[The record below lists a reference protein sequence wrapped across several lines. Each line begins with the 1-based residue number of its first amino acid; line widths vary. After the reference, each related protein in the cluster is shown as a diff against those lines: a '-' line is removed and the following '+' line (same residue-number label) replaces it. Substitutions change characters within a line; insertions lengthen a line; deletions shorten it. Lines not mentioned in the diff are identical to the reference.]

1 MSTYPSTSTTGE
13 QTLNSPFPLTT
24 PYPGTTPLPGQPSYA
39 SSGLPGQSPFPGQAY
54 PGQPYAG
61 QVPQGYGPSPYLPP
75 TGPPRRP
82 GPSRSMITASAVA
95 AVLLVLA
102 VVALTVAVT
111 VTGSRGEDSADS
123 AVRAASVSEATDPA
137 AAQPAAA
144 PTTASTDAAARPISQ
159 PAPIDATPVTS
170 APVAVAPRVTTPV
183 VAASQ
188 QQPTYSNVDVSPG
201 RIAARFDEYL
211 AAGSGFDV
219 DRFAGQWAY
228 PIQSYYGNRGAS
240 RSFVIDKAQKYFAK
254 HRSITFT
261 RVGAPQISVDGNVVH
276 ATAPFSYQYLNQ
288 DGTSSCGTNT
298 LTIGFNRTD
307 GLPISSISETQG
319 PKGCGGQPTQ
329 SSPSAATVSADLS
342 DEPGC

>member
-13 QTLNSPFPLTT
+13 PTLASPYPGST
-24 PYPGTTPLPGQPSYA
+24 PYPGTTPFPGQPTYA
-39 SSGLPGQSPFPGQAY
+39 SSGAPGQSPFPGQSY

-61 QVPQGYGPSPYLPP
+61 QVPQGYGPSPHLPP

-82 GPSRSMITASAVA
+82 GPSRSMITAGAVA

-111 VTGSRGEDSADS
+111 VTRGEDSADS

-137 AAQPAAA
+137 AAGHASA
-144 PTTASTDAAARPISQ
+144 PTTASTDAAEKPSSD
-159 PAPIDATPVTS
+159 PAPIGATPVTP
-170 APVAVAPRVTTPV
+170 APVAVAPRVTQPV
-183 VAASQ
+183 AVASQ
-188 QQPTYSNVDVSPG
+188 QQPRYSNVDVSPG

-240 RSFVIDKAQKYFAK
+240 RSFVVDKAQKYFAK

-261 RVGAPQISVDGNVVH
+261 RVGAPQISVDGSVVH

-319 PKGCGGQPTQ
+319 PKGCGGQSTQ
-329 SSPSAATVSADLS
+329 PSPSAATVSADMS